1 MEKNVFKDI
10 EPQAKLPKEMRKN
23 VLNSIETIKLA
34 MDFWELMATK
44 RVEMNLNIVNQREL
58 NKLNKPKSEE

>member
-10 EPQAKLPKEMRKN
+10 EPQAKLPKEMKKN